1 MDLQIQLHS
10 FQLHTGGKRGATAS
24 ATASSSPAER
34 LPSSLG
40 AHAHHAQATVVYNE
54 DLVVR
59 PSSPRGPGASSP
71 NLPQLLIYLQPL
83 HAQLVHFL
91 QGDSA
96 SVS

>member
-40 AHAHHAQATVVYNE
+40 AHAHHPQAAVVYDE
-54 DLVVR
+54 GLVVR
-59 PSSPRGPGASSP
+59 PSSPWAPPGAPSP
-71 NLPQLLIYLQPL
+71 NLPQLLVYLQSL
-83 HAQLVHFL
+83 HTELVHFL
-91 QGDSA
+91 
-96 SVS
+96 